1 MQSNLYEGGTALRYY
16 DPKRRDNPGDFFPM
30 PKAVFRLGLDA
41 GEIALLAFLM
51 YCEDRKTFTCH
62 PSYATIGE
70 AIGMS
75 NNTVKK
81 YVDSLER
88 KGFIYT
94 EPTMVRTRDGRAHN
108 GSLQYTLQ
116 PIKPIEEAYFEK
128 QLREAE
134 ARMRYQNA
142 MKKFEK
148 KGEKLD
154 EAVNL

>member
-1 MQSNLYEGGTALRYY
+1 
-16 DPKRRDNPGDFFPM
+16 
-30 PKAVFRLGLDA
+30 
-41 GEIALLAFLM
+41 
-51 YCEDRKTFTCH
+51 
-62 PSYATIGE
+62 
-70 AIGMS
+70 MS

-81 YVDSLER
+81 YVDSLEE

-116 PIKPIEEAYFEK
+116 PIKPIEEAYFDR

-148 KGEKLD
+148 KGGIQN
-154 EAVNL
+154 EAVNV